1 MNYFLKSRRLGF
13 RCWTPEDLPLAIE
26 LWGDP
31 EVTALI
37 GGGFTPEMVRL
48 RLATEIEQMRKYE
61 MQYWP
66 LFLLAGDQHV
76 GCAGLRPYRMEE
88 RVYELGIHL
97 RRAFWRKGLA
107 MEAGRAVIDYAFST
121 LRAEALFAGHHPS
134 NLASRE
140 LLLRLAF
147 VRTHDELYPPTGLM
161 HPSYLLRK
169 P

>member
-1 MNYFLKSRRLGF
+1 MNYFLKSPRLGF
-13 RCWTPEDLPLAIE
+13 GCWSPEDLPLAME

-37 GGGFTPEMVRL
+37 GGSFTPDMVRT
-48 RLATEIEQMRKYE
+48 RLATEIEQMRKYG

-66 LFLLAGDQHV
+66 LFLLPGDQHV

-107 MEAGRAVIDYAFST
+107 MEAGSAVIDYAFAT
-121 LRAEALFAGHHPS
+121 LGAEALFAGHHPS
-134 NLASRE
+134 NQASRE
-140 LLLRLAF
+140 LLLRLGF

-161 HPSYLLRK
+161 NPSYLLRMS
-169 P
+169 